1 MSRTVATNL
10 VHHQLWRDVRE
21 LDLFEFEACI
31 GTPPK
36 KLHPEDTEIQP
47 EIVLVSYLK
56 DQWSVA
62 RWAAAFKEFKIQLGL
77 DEEPRRV
84 VMAMITDD
92 STVVY
97 YLVSNGLV
105 APRKN

>member
-1 MSRTVATNL
+1 MSQIVALNL
-10 VHHQLWRDVRE
+10 SHHQLWLDVRE
-21 LDLFEFEACI
+21 LDLFELEACI

-36 KLHPEDTEIQP
+36 KLHPEDEKIQP

-56 DQWSVA
+56 ENWSVA
-62 RWAAAFKEFKIQLGL
+62 RWADAFKELKTQLGL
-77 DEEPRRV
+77 DSEPKRV

-97 YLVSNGLV
+97 YLVHNGLV
-105 APRKN
+105 EPRKN